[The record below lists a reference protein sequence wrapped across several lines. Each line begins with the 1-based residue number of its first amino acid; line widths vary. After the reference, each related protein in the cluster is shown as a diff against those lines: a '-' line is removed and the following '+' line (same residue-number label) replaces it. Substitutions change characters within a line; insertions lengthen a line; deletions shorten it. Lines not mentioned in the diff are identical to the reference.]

1 MQAKVIV
8 LACAAALLCG
18 FTAFCSLGASSHAV
32 PVAVN
37 PHLDSTSAR
46 RLQSEHYHLEACELD
61 SLKSHKTVCCSDMDF
76 PALGGVD
83 LVELTKGL
91 LQSAQDEFEGDAF
104 EDAYSFDFEIIPDN
118 QIMEPSKD
126 GERRRLA
133 LDADGLKELNVEDF
147 LFDMDSDQSSQA
159 APEPATTKENDVPPV
174 VEDVGS
180 KLEEEETEEYSK
192 EEDPSA
198 NEEES
203 GPESES
209 KGEEGGEIEG
219 EVVEESPNGT
229 RLPVLG
235 SEEFAGFLPTNVGMF
250 KFLFSSAENRDAFLA
265 DPWKYVPAY
274 GGFDAAG
281 IALEEKAHEAK
292 YAAKL
297 GPLTDLSNWEVLDD
311 RLFFFGSL
319 KNKNAFKAKEG
330 AADLGDA
337 AWRLYYGL
345 DASAPLTEG
354 YVNTNCFQRTTYEM
368 LAAGTVSVEREVPK
382 NTPQGGSGGGGGGG
396 GGGGSEGGGTTEYI
410 YQAPPTLRDQAQGRW
425 GGESLDE
432 VLDMR
437 SGREFYMFEEEA

>member
-91 LQSAQDEFEGDAF
+91 LRSAQDEFL
-104 EDAYSFDFEIIPDN
+104 DAYSFDFEINDN
-118 QIMEPSKD
+118 QIKEPLKD

-147 LFDMDSDQSSQA
+147 LFDVDSDLSSRA
-159 APEPATTKENDVPPV
+159 APEPAMEEENDMPV
-174 VEDVGS
+174 VEDGRS
-180 KLEEEETEEYSK
+180 KLEEEKEELSK
-192 EEDPSA
+192 EDDPSTR
-198 NEEES
+198 EEES

-250 KFLFSSAENRDAFLA
+250 KFLFASAENRDAFLA

-281 IALEEKAHEAK
+281 IALEEKAHEEK

-297 GPLTDLSNWEVLDD
+297 GPLTDLSNWEVRDD

-330 AADLGDA
+330 AAALGDA

>member
-1 MQAKVIV
+1 
-8 LACAAALLCG
+8 
-18 FTAFCSLGASSHAV
+18 
-32 PVAVN
+32 
-37 PHLDSTSAR
+37 
-46 RLQSEHYHLEACELD
+46 
-61 SLKSHKTVCCSDMDF
+61 MDF

-91 LQSAQDEFEGDAF
+91 LRSAQDEFL
-104 EDAYSFDFEIIPDN
+104 DAYSFDFEINDN
-118 QIMEPSKD
+118 QIKEPLKD

-147 LFDMDSDQSSQA
+147 LFDVDSDLSSRA
-159 APEPATTKENDVPPV
+159 APEPAMEEENDMPV
-174 VEDVGS
+174 VEDGRS
-180 KLEEEETEEYSK
+180 KLEEEKEELSK
-192 EEDPSA
+192 EDDPSTR
-198 NEEES
+198 EEES

-250 KFLFSSAENRDAFLA
+250 KFLFASAENRDAFLA

-281 IALEEKAHEAK
+281 IALEEKAHEEK

-297 GPLTDLSNWEVLDD
+297 GPLTDLSNWEVRDD

-330 AADLGDA
+330 AAALGDA

-410 YQAPPTLRDQAQGRW
+410 YQAP
-425 GGESLDE
+425 
-432 VLDMR
+432 
-437 SGREFYMFEEEA
+437 